1 MENNQTFKSDE
12 NKVPL
17 QLVDPYFIE
26 EVAKVLKFGA
36 DKYEPNS
43 WKKID
48 NPIYRTQGSVMRHF
62 NEYLKGNT
70 IDPESSLPHLAHC
83 ASQLMIL
90 MWHER
95 NKRMGNK

>member
-1 MENNQTFKSDE
+1 MKSNQTFKSDE

-17 QLVDPYFIE
+17 QLIDPYFIE
-26 EVAKVLKFGA
+26 EVAKVLKYGT
-36 DKYEPNS
+36 DKYEANS

-62 NEYLKGNT
+62 NEYLKGNI
-70 IDPESSLPHLAHC
+70 IDPESGLPHLAHC

-95 NKRMGNK
+95 NIKESR